1 MQATRLR
8 RRLPFTPKTA
18 WGIAD
23 QALASAT
30 SIALTVV
37 VAREVNV
44 AALGAFAIANT
55 LYMIVLGFSRTVVS
69 EPLLVRFSHV
79 PPEQHRRG
87 VRESTGLALVIGL
100 LGGLLLLAV
109 VPLYGGAVAEAV
121 LPLAVFLP
129 GLLLKD
135 AWRFAFIAADR
146 PGQAILN
153 DVIWAAGQVVGV
165 GWVIG
170 SGHPTVGAIVAAWA
184 VSATVAAVAGAVQ
197 ARVLPA
203 PWRARRWIRAVW
215 DLLPAYTVEF
225 LARMGGRNLAML
237 AIGWAG
243 GLQVL
248 GAIRAAEVVFGPLN
262 VLLQAGGLVA
272 IPQAVGA
279 LRRSVATLRTTVVA
293 QSGALVV
300 VAAAYTVIALV
311 LPAGVGRAL
320 VGGSWEL
327 AESILL
333 PTALLYACVAA
344 MTGPVVGLR
353 ALGDTRRSPAV
364 RLMFA
369 PLYIGF
375 SVVGAALD
383 GAVGAATGLALA
395 NLAGAALWIRQF
407 HTALRET
414 EPPDSS
420 PPLVPTSV
428 TSPLPPSAAK
438 PAPMGPGRAS
448 SAMTSIRRVTRGD
461 TMELSEYGRRYRGI
475 IVPLAAIPIVAAAG
489 GAGWAYLQPLTY
501 QHVVELQVT
510 TPDAAGAALAEQSVA
525 NFRTLVGSAA
535 VTEAA
540 ARKTGLAAA
549 AIAGGLTT
557 ARPDGVKE
565 RGTVV
570 QVIYTG
576 EDPVK
581 AAAVTRAV
589 AIAAVDA
596 LVDPYIQRAKSDVAT
611 ARRTADDSAKAMAKV
626 VRKNGLAP
634 DRYRV
639 LYAEITRLQSELAA
653 PTGTRDK
660 NEILKAISN
669 RQKQLAALTPDLVPF
684 LALQNESDQAN
695 RYLVQVTQ
703 TLYQAE
709 ARLAQ
714 SKASIRPVTPEGE
727 AVAKSPLV
735 ARSAAMA
742 GGVGALLAVVILLLR
757 ELLRQRRPVTHLPPP
772 RVSAVQAMPPAPGPD
787 HDVRVIESDVRM
799 IDSDVRMLNGGGER
813 TGEHRRLT

>member
-37 VAREVNV
+37 VAREVDI

-79 PPEQHRRG
+79 PPDEHRRG
-87 VRESTGLALVIGL
+87 VRESTGLALLIGL
-100 LGGLLLLAV
+100 LGGLLLMAV
-109 VPLYGGAVAEAV
+109 VPLSGGAVAEAV
-121 LPLAVFLP
+121 YPLALFLP

-153 DVIWAAGQVVGV
+153 DVIWAAGQVAGV
-165 GWVIG
+165 GWVIR
-170 SGHPTVGAIVAAWA
+170 SGHPTVGGIVAAWA
-184 VSATVAAVAGAVQ
+184 ISATVAAVAGAVQ

-203 PWRARRWIRAVW
+203 PWRAHRWVRATW

-225 LARMGGRNLAML
+225 VARMGGRNLAML

-279 LRRSVATLRTTVVA
+279 LRRSAATLRTTVVT
-293 QSGALVV
+293 QSAALVV
-300 VAAAYTVIALV
+300 MAAGYTVVALV
-311 LPAGVGRAL
+311 LPVGVGRAL
-320 VGGSWEL
+320 VGESWGL

-375 SVVGAALD
+375 SVAGAASY

-395 NLAGAALWIRQF
+395 NLAGAALWIWQF
-407 HTALRET
+407 HSAVRGA

-428 TSPLPPSAAK
+428 SAPVAAPAAK
-438 PAPMGPGRAS
+438 PAPAPPAPAS
-448 SAMTSIRRVTRGD
+448 SALPSIRRVTRGD

-501 QHVVELQVT
+501 RHVVELQVT
-510 TPDAAGAALAEQSVA
+510 TPDAAGGAALAEQSVA
-525 NFRTLVGSAA
+525 NYRTLVGSAS

-540 ARKTGLAAA
+540 ARKTGVDAGSV
-549 AIAGGLTT
+549 AGGLTT

-570 QVIYTG
+570 QVVYTG

-589 AIAAVDA
+589 ATAALDA
-596 LVDPYIQRAKSDVAT
+596 LIDPYVQRAKSDVAT
-611 ARRTADDSAKAMAKV
+611 ARRTADDSAKALAKV

-660 NEILKAISN
+660 NEILKAISD

-684 LALQNESDQAN
+684 IARQNESDQAN
-695 RYLVQVTQ
+695 RFLVQATQ
-703 TLYQAE
+703 TLRQAE

-714 SKASIRPVTPEGE
+714 SRASIRPVTPEGE

-757 ELLRQRRPVTHLPPP
+757 ELLRQRRPVVHLGPP
-772 RVSAVQAMPPAPGPD
+772 RVSAVQAMPPGQPPQ
-787 HDVRVIESDVRM
+787 HDVRVIEPEIRVLS
-799 IDSDVRMLNGGGER
+799 GGER
-813 TGEHRRLT
+813 TEHRQLG